1 MDKLEVKVVVESR
14 FKELG
19 ANKLS
24 LQPSGDCWTLNGE
37 FFSVCLLKDFWV
49 IEWTGNYSYALGNC
63 YEDTDIMPYKMSR
76 EEIIQYIDEML
87 LR

>member
-1 MDKLEVKVVVESR
+1 MDKLEVKAVVESR

-19 ANKLS
+19 ADKFS
-24 LQPSGDCWTLNGE
+24 LQLSGDCWTLNGE
-37 FFSVCLLKDFWV
+37 FFRVCLLKDFWV
-49 IEWTGNYSYALGNC
+49 IEWTNSYSYALGNC